1 MASHLS
7 AAIQP
12 SQTMGCARGVR
23 SEDISVNKVEL
34 IGTIDGRPQ
43 AGQCER
49 QTSLVGL
56 VVVTTEAVSDSESN
70 ERKNR
75 KSWHRVI
82 IEDQDLAAF
91 ALRTIKDGDLIHVE
105 GQLRTNKVRDAL
117 FVEHILTEV
126 VLLPERGRLTV
137 YGSGGARSVQGG
149 RVL

>member
-1 MASHLS
+1 MTSHLS
-7 AAIQP
+7 AVIQP

-23 SEDISVNKVEL
+23 TEDISVNKVEL

-49 QTSLVGL
+49 ETSLVGL
-56 VVVTTEAVSDSESN
+56 VVVTTEAVSDSGSN
-70 ERKNR
+70 ARKNR
-75 KSWHRVI
+75 KTWHRVI
-82 IEDQDLAAF
+82 IEDQDLATF
-91 ALRTIKDGDLIHVE
+91 ALRTIKDGNLIHIE

-137 YGSGGARSVQGG
+137 YGSGGARSV
-149 RVL
+149 

>member
-1 MASHLS
+1 MASRLS
-7 AAIQP
+7 AVIQP
-12 SQTMGCARGVR
+12 SQTIGCARGVTT
-23 SEDISVNKVEL
+23 ENISVNKVEL

-49 QTSLVGL
+49 ETSLVGL
-56 VVVTTEAVSDSESN
+56 VVLTTEAVSYSKSN
-70 ERKNR
+70 ARK
-75 KSWHRVI
+75 KSQIWHRVI
-82 IEDQDLAAF
+82 IEDQDLANF
-91 ALRTIKDGDLIHVE
+91 ALRTIKNGDLVHIE

-149 RVL
+149 RVR

>member
-23 SEDISVNKVEL
+23 TEDFSVNKVEL
-34 IGTIDGRPQ
+34 IGTIDGRLQ

-49 QTSLVGL
+49 ETSHVSL
-56 VVVTTEAVSDSESN
+56 VVVTTEAVSDSKSN
-70 ERKNR
+70 ERKSR
-75 KSWHRVI
+75 KTWHRVI
-82 IEDQDLAAF
+82 IEDQDLATF

-105 GQLRTNKVRDAL
+105 GQLRTHKVRDAL
-117 FVEHILTEV
+117 FDEHLLTEV
-126 VLLPERGRLTV
+126 VIPPERGRLTV

-149 RVL
+149 RV